1 MAEKGAYLIPV
12 RLESTTKGKVTVTKN
27 LAYVVVNLE
36 ERLIKED
43 AGSDDIKGAKVSDR
57 SAWTATTTESS
68 VDANSIA
75 RIFDGNTGSGASF
88 SNEENP
94 TFTLDMNATNNV
106 TALYFKNSS
115 SSWGSYYNFSRI
127 GVELSTDGN
136 NWTDAGAA
144 APVVENN
151 TDQYII
157 LYGAVPARYVRLSLQ
172 WSNGSGSWG
181 GYYRTFNELD
191 VYAE

>member
-1 MAEKGAYLIPV
+1 M
-12 RLESTTKGKVTVTKN
+12 
-27 LAYVVVNLE
+27 
-36 ERLIKED
+36 
-43 AGSDDIKGAKVSDR
+43 
-57 SAWTATTTESS
+57 
-68 VDANSIA
+68 
-75 RIFDGNTGSGASF
+75 
-88 SNEENP
+88 
-94 TFTLDMNATNNV
+94 
-106 TALYFKNSS
+106 
-115 SSWGSYYNFSRI
+115 
-127 GVELSTDGN
+127 STDGN

-181 GYYRTFNELD
+181 GYYRTCNELD

>member
-1 MAEKGAYLIPV
+1 MH
-12 RLESTTKGKVTVTKN
+12 
-27 LAYVVVNLE
+27 
-36 ERLIKED
+36 
-43 AGSDDIKGAKVSDR
+43 
-57 SAWTATTTESS
+57 
-68 VDANSIA
+68 
-75 RIFDGNTGSGASF
+75 
-88 SNEENP
+88 
-94 TFTLDMNATNNV
+94 ATNKV

-136 NWTDAGAA
+136 NWTDAGTA

-172 WSNGSGSWG
+172 WSSGGGSWG
-181 GYYRTFNELD
+181 YYYRTFNELD
-191 VYAE
+191 VYVE

>member
-1 MAEKGAYLIPV
+1 
-12 RLESTTKGKVTVTKN
+12 
-27 LAYVVVNLE
+27 
-36 ERLIKED
+36 
-43 AGSDDIKGAKVSDR
+43 
-57 SAWTATTTESS
+57 
-68 VDANSIA
+68 
-75 RIFDGNTGSGASF
+75 
-88 SNEENP
+88 
-94 TFTLDMNATNNV
+94 MNATNNV

-115 SSWGSYYNFSRI
+115 SRWGAYYNFSRI

-136 NWTDAGAA
+136 NWTDVGAA